1 MRDKF
6 KISDIKEA
14 DITFTK
20 SGKNNFD
27 YTLRIKTKNKRY
39 YLGETYIAY
48 AGTNKDADGATD
60 FISDANIG
68 ANNSAYLK
76 RLGDKATSFYDRVQS
91 NGDNITVT
99 TGHSY
104 GDFLAS
110 RVAIELIP
118 FFINFRK
125 VNDSF
130 HFCY

>member
-1 MRDKF
+1 MA
-6 KISDIKEA
+6 KIQ
-14 DITFTK
+14 
-20 SGKNNFD
+20 
-27 YTLRIKTKNKRY
+27 
-39 YLGETYIAY
+39 
-48 AGTNKDADGATD
+48 
-60 FISDANIG
+60 SDASVASTCATAIQSGASGITAVGAPTKDSNSDYS

>member
-1 MRDKF
+1 MYDKETGIAAIAV
-6 KISDIKEA
+6 KD
-14 DITFTK
+14 
-20 SGKNNFD
+20 KN
-27 YTLRIKTKNKRY
+27 T
-39 YLGETYIAY
+39 GETYIAY
-48 AGTNKDADGATD
+48 AGTNKDADGGTD

-99 TGHSY
+99 TDHSY